1 MTIIIFVFP
10 IFSTDHLFLLN
21 LNKQISISLKDH
33 FSPVVNEIEK
43 VHPPQFS
50 IFAER
55 LYRTKF
61 QLASKNRDEI
71 LKCSI
76 KIPPWNRDC
85 PSSLRLSRLY
95 RIRRYWNKWK
105 GRRNKLKLPENSSL
119 NDLLRNFHRFSTVSP
134 PPPRASSDR
143 QAFLLAVW
151 VKTLALATI
160 KRWINIDAEYLA
172 DDDDEQA
179 PWLRVYIQ

>member
-1 MTIIIFVFP
+1 MRYNIYIFPEFEDDYYNFRLP

-61 QLASKNRDEI
+61 QLASRNRDEI
-71 LKCSI
+71 
-76 KIPPWNRDC
+76 PP
-85 PSSLRLSRLY
+85 
-95 RIRRYWNKWK
+95 
-105 GRRNKLKLPENSSL
+105 
-119 NDLLRNFHRFSTVSP
+119 
-134 PPPRASSDR
+134 
-143 QAFLLAVW
+143 
-151 VKTLALATI
+151 
-160 KRWINIDAEYLA
+160 
-172 DDDDEQA
+172 
-179 PWLRVYIQ
+179 

>member
-1 MTIIIFVFP
+1 MYLCKTIFLYFVTSVLLSLLLFLFSYSDRQKIRINVSHIPIYGSMKILEVYNIYIFPKFEDDYYNFRLP

-33 FSPVVNEIEK
+33 FSPVVNEIEE

-105 GRRNKLKLPENSSL
+105 GRRNKLKLRKFFP
-119 NDLLRNFHRFSTVSP
+119 
-134 PPPRASSDR
+134 
-143 QAFLLAVW
+143 
-151 VKTLALATI
+151 
-160 KRWINIDAEYLA
+160 
-172 DDDDEQA
+172 
-179 PWLRVYIQ
+179 

>member
-1 MTIIIFVFP
+1 MDPWRYLRYNIYIFPKFEDDYYNFRLP

-85 PSSLRLSRLY
+85 PSFLRLSRLY

-105 GRRNKLKLPENSSL
+105 GGRNKLKLPENSSL
-119 NDLLRNFHRFSTVSP
+119 NDLLRNFHRFSTVLLPLRALLRIDKRSSSP
-134 PPPRASSDR
+134 CEWKHW
-143 QAFLLAVW
+143 L
-151 VKTLALATI
+151 
-160 KRWINIDAEYLA
+160 
-172 DDDDEQA
+172 
-179 PWLRVYIQ
+179 WLRSNGG